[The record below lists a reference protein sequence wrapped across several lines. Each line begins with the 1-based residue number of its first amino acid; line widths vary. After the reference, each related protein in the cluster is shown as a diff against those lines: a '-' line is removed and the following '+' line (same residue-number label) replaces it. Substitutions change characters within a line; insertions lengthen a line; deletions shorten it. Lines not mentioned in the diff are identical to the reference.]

1 VTDTDA
7 PFAERVQSFVIGI
20 ERTAGTAFVAVWPRP
35 GLWICEFESCRPS
48 QPARSKYVGL
58 HRTLLNPFDDLVN
71 TCTLQ
76 QFQLS
81 SATRMTSLNEAGI
94 AGHGKRLPE

>member
-48 QPARSKYVGL
+48 PPSAAMTQISRDPHTVGAETERRRLASPAFQRPIPARSG
-58 HRTLLNPFDDLVN
+58 
-71 TCTLQ
+71 
-76 QFQLS
+76 
-81 SATRMTSLNEAGI
+81 
-94 AGHGKRLPE
+94 